1 MIPDFDVDLLRTF
14 VAIAVTGGF
23 ARAGERVGRSQS
35 AVSLQMKRL
44 EAQASVRLFRREGRR
59 MVLTA
64 DGRRLLHYAR
74 RILALNDEAK
84 ASLQRAGIE
93 GPVRL
98 GTNQDLAE
106 TSLPDALA
114 RFALTYPA
122 ATLEVTVESTAVI
135 KAMLDDGALD
145 LGLTLD
151 QAATDDGTGDGT
163 TARMLAP
170 EPLIWIGNGH
180 PLPAGAPPNAD
191 AMPLV
196 LCDEGCGIRAAALA
210 ALDAARLPHRIVYVS
225 PSLAGLRAAVRAG
238 LGITPRSKRA
248 LDTGLAPVSG
258 SPRLPPLPE
267 LAVMLARASGT
278 ATSPAID
285 RLAAIL
291 ESLFAEDGQPA
302 MAEI

>member
-44 EAQASVRLFRREGRR
+44 EAQAGVRLFRREGRR

-106 TSLPDALA
+106 SSLPDALA

-122 ATLEVTVESTAVI
+122 ATLEVTVESTATI

-145 LGLTLD
+145 LALTLD
-151 QAATDDGTGDGT
+151 RPEAGDAAT
-163 TARMLAP
+163 ARRLAP

-180 PLPAGAPPNAD
+180 APPAR
-191 AMPLV
+191 APLPLV
-196 LCDEGCGIRAAALA
+196 LCDESCGIRAAALA
-210 ALDAARLPHRIVYVS
+210 ALDAARRPHRIVYVS

-238 LGITPRSKRA
+238 LGITARGERVLEP
-248 LDTGLAPVSG
+248 GLAPVAG
-258 SPRLPPLPE
+258 HPRLPALPE
-267 LAVMLARASGT
+267 LAVMLSRPPGAPAS
-278 ATSPAID
+278 AAID

-291 ESLFAEDGQPA
+291 EGLFAEDADPA
-302 MAEI
+302 AAAI

>member
-44 EAQASVRLFRREGRR
+44 EAQAGVRLFRREGRR

-84 ASLQRAGIE
+84 ASLARAGIE

-98 GTNQDLAE
+98 GTDQDLAE
-106 TSLPDALA
+106 SALPDALA

-122 ATLEVTVESTAVI
+122 ATLEVRVDATSAI
-135 KAMLDDGALD
+135 KAMLADGALD
-145 LGLTLD
+145 VALTLEL
-151 QAATDDGTGDGT
+151 AENADDE
-163 TARMLAP
+163 RVLAN
-170 EPLIWIGNGH
+170 ERLIWIGNGH
-180 PLPAGAPPNAD
+180 APPSGTPL
-191 AMPLV
+191 PLV
-196 LCDEGCGIRAAALA
+196 LCDESCGIRAAALA
-210 ALDAARLPHRIVYVS
+210 ALEASRVPYRIAFES

-238 LGITPRSKRA
+238 LGVTARGERA
-248 LDTGLAPVSG
+248 LEVGLAPLAE
-258 SPRLPPLPE
+258 RLPPLPE
-267 LAVMLARASGT
+267 MAITLARAPGV
-278 ATSPAID
+278 SPAID

-291 ESLFAEDGQPA
+291 EGLFAEGAAPA
-302 MAEI
+302 AAEI

>member
-1 MIPDFDVDLLRTF
+1 
-14 VAIAVTGGF
+14 
-23 ARAGERVGRSQS
+23 
-35 AVSLQMKRL
+35 MKRL
-44 EAQASVRLFRREGRR
+44 EAQAGVRLFRREGRR

-84 ASLQRAGIE
+84 ASLARAGIE

-114 RFALTYPA
+114 RFAATYPA
-122 ATLEVTVESTAVI
+122 ARLEVTVETTATI

-145 LGLTLD
+145 LALTLD
-151 QAATDDGTGDGT
+151 QPDDAANT
-163 TARMLAP
+163 TTRMLAR
-170 EPLIWIGNGH
+170 EPLVWIGSGH
-180 PLPAGAPPNAD
+180 APHAHNPSTDTPL
-191 AMPLV
+191 PLV

-210 ALDAARLPHRIVYVS
+210 ALDAARLPHRIVFVS

-238 LGITPRSKRA
+238 LGITARGKRT
-248 LDTGLAPVSG
+248 LDEGLAPVSG
-258 SPRLPPLPE
+258 NPRLPPLPE
-267 LAVMLARASGT
+267 LAVVLSRAPRT
-278 ATSPAID
+278 TTSPAID

-291 ESLFAEDGQPA
+291 EGLFAADGQPVLVDV
-302 MAEI
+302 

>member
-1 MIPDFDVDLLRTF
+1 MISDFDVDLLRTF

-84 ASLQRAGIE
+84 ASLARTGIE

-122 ATLEVTVESTAVI
+122 ATLEVTVESSATI
-135 KAMLDDGALD
+135 KAMLDDSALD
-145 LGLTLD
+145 LALTLD
-151 QAATDDGTGDGT
+151 QADNSIDAIT
-163 TARMLAP
+163 RRLAP

-180 PLPAGAPPNAD
+180 APPAGAPPNA
-191 AMPLV
+191 APLPLV
-196 LCDEGCGIRAAALA
+196 LCDERCGIRAAALA
-210 ALDAARLPHRIVYVS
+210 ALEAARLSHRIVYVS

-238 LGITPRSKRA
+238 LGITARGERA
-248 LDTGLAPVSG
+248 LEPGLAPVAESL
-258 SPRLPPLPE
+258 RLPPLPD
-267 LAVMLARASGT
+267 LAVMLARAPGAMASA
-278 ATSPAID
+278 ATD
-285 RLAAIL
+285 RLATIL
-291 ESLFAEDGQPA
+291 EGLFAENADPA
-302 MAEI
+302 MTEV

>member
-44 EAQASVRLFRREGRR
+44 EAQAGVRLFRREGRR

-106 TSLPDALA
+106 SSLPDALA

-122 ATLEVTVESTAVI
+122 ATLEVTVESTATI

-145 LGLTLD
+145 LALTLND
-151 QAATDDGTGDGT
+151 AKSADASRGRVLATE
-163 TARMLAP
+163 R
-170 EPLIWIGNGH
+170 LIWIGNGH
-180 PLPAGAPPNAD
+180 APPALAPPNAI
-191 AMPLV
+191 PLV
-196 LCDEGCGIRAAALA
+196 LCDESCGIRAAALA

-238 LGITPRSKRA
+238 LGITARGERA
-248 LDTGLAPVSG
+248 LEPGLAPVAG
-258 SPRLPPLPE
+258 HPRLPALPE
-267 LAVMLARASGT
+267 LAVMLSRAPGAS
-278 ATSPAID
+278 AAID

-291 ESLFAEDGQPA
+291 EGLFAEEGDRT

>member
-1 MIPDFDVDLLRTF
+1 
-14 VAIAVTGGF
+14 
-23 ARAGERVGRSQS
+23 
-35 AVSLQMKRL
+35 
-44 EAQASVRLFRREGRR
+44 

-84 ASLQRAGIE
+84 ASLRRAGVE

-106 TSLPDALA
+106 SSLPDALA

-122 ATLEVTVESTAVI
+122 ATLEVTVESSATI

-145 LGLTLD
+145 LALTLD
-151 QAATDDGTGDGT
+151 QPESGDDAN
-163 TARMLAP
+163 ARSLAP

-180 PLPAGAPPNAD
+180 APPSGAPTNA
-191 AMPLV
+191 APLPLV
-196 LCDEGCGIRAAALA
+196 LCDERCGIRAAALA
-210 ALDAARLPHRIVYVS
+210 ALEAARLPHRIVYVS

-238 LGITPRSKRA
+238 LGITARGERA
-248 LDTGLAPVSG
+248 LEAGLAPVAG
-258 SPRLPPLPE
+258 KPRLPALPE
-267 LAVMLARASGT
+267 LAVMLSRAPG
-278 ATSPAID
+278 APASAAIN

-291 ESLFAEDGQPA
+291 EGLFAEDGDPA
-302 MAEI
+302 MADI

>member
-23 ARAGERVGRSQS
+23 ARAGERVDRSQS

-44 EAQASVRLFRREGRR
+44 EAQAGVRLFRREGRR

-84 ASLQRAGIE
+84 ASLARTGIE

-122 ATLEVTVESTAVI
+122 TTLEVTVESTATI
-135 KAMLDDGALD
+135 KAKLEDGALD
-145 LGLTLD
+145 LALVLD
-151 QAATDDGTGDGT
+151 RPDNADRANAQRLGTD
-163 TARMLAP
+163 
-170 EPLIWIGNGH
+170 PLIWIGDGH
-180 PLPAGAPPNAD
+180 ALPANAPV
-191 AMPLV
+191 PLV
-196 LCDEGCGIRAAALA
+196 VCDESCGIRRTAVAALE
-210 ALDAARLPHRIVYVS
+210 DARTPYRIAFAS

-238 LGITPRSKRA
+238 LGITARGERA
-248 LDTGLAPVSG
+248 LEPGLAPVAG
-258 SPRLPPLPE
+258 NPHLPPLPE
-267 LAVMLARASGT
+267 LAVMLSRPPGAPAS
-278 ATSPAID
+278 AAID

-291 ESLFAEDGQPA
+291 EGLFAEDADPA
-302 MAEI
+302 LADI

>member
-1 MIPDFDVDLLRTF
+1 MISDFDVDLLRTF

-44 EAQASVRLFRREGRR
+44 EAQAGVRLFRREGRR

-84 ASLQRAGIE
+84 ASLARAGIE

-122 ATLEVTVESTAVI
+122 ATLEVTVESSATI
-135 KAMLDDGALD
+135 KAMLDDGAID
-145 LGLTLD
+145 LALTLND
-151 QAATDDGTGDGT
+151 AKSADASRGRVLATE
-163 TARMLAP
+163 R
-170 EPLIWIGNGH
+170 LIWIGNGH
-180 PLPAGAPPNAD
+180 MLPAHTPSSTAPL
-191 AMPLV
+191 PLV
-196 LCDEGCGIRAAALA
+196 LCDETCGIRVTALA
-210 ALDAARLPHRIVYVS
+210 ALEAARLPHRIAFTS

-238 LGITPRSKRA
+238 LGITARGERA
-248 LDTGLAPVSG
+248 LEPGLAPVSA
-258 SPRLPPLPE
+258 RLPPLPE
-267 LAVMLARASGT
+267 MAVTLARGPGAPP
-278 ATSPAID
+278 SPAID

-291 ESLFAEDGQPA
+291 EGLFADDADPA
-302 MAEI
+302 VVAI

>member
-1 MIPDFDVDLLRTF
+1 MIPDFDIDLLRTF

-23 ARAGERVGRSQS
+23 ARAGKRVGRSQS

-44 EAQASVRLFRREGRR
+44 EAQAGVRLFRREGRR

-84 ASLQRAGIE
+84 ASLTRAGIE

-106 TSLPDALA
+106 SSLPDALA

-122 ATLEVTVESTAVI
+122 ATLEVRVEATATI
-135 KAMLDDGALD
+135 AAMLDDGALD
-145 LGLTLD
+145 LALTLGL
-151 QAATDDGTGDGT
+151 AGATQRAGA
-163 TARMLAP
+163 TALGR
-170 EPLIWIGNGH
+170 ERLIWIGDG
-180 PLPAGAPPNAD
+180 GAPPARE
-191 AMPLV
+191 APLPLV
-196 LCDEGCGIRAAALA
+196 LCDEPCGIRAAALA
-210 ALDAARLPHRIVYVS
+210 ALETARLPHRIVFSS

-238 LGITPRSKRA
+238 LGVTARGERA
-248 LDTGLAPVSG
+248 LEPGLARVAA
-258 SPRLPPLPE
+258 RRTLPPLPE
-267 LAVMLARASGT
+267 LNISLARAPSAPPT
-278 ATSPAID
+278 PAVD

-291 ESLFAEDGQPA
+291 EEMFADGMTP
-302 MAEI
+302 MAPVI